1 MCMTAYLYVLQ
12 TLSDWE
18 IGYITAEMHSRRYF
32 DTSKEPVPLVVVGSA
47 REGVRTM
54 GGITINPEERIDAV
68 DFRDGD
74 MLILPGADTWMERA
88 NRKVLDIVPGIL
100 EGGVTVA
107 AICGATMALAN
118 AGVLDTRR
126 HTSNDGDYLKAVCP
140 AYSGSGFYVQE
151 HAVTDGNVITATGLA
166 PLEFSYEVFKK
177 LAVMRTATL
186 EAWYQLNSTRE
197 ARYYFALME
206 SLK

>member
-1 MCMTAYLYVLQ
+1 MTAYLYVLQ

-47 REGVRTM
+47 KEAVRTM
-54 GGITINPEERIDAV
+54 GGITINPEKCIDAV
-68 DFRDGD
+68 DFREGD

-88 NRKVLDIVPGIL
+88 NRKVMDIVPGIL
-100 EGGVTVA
+100 AGGVTVA

-118 AGVLDTRR
+118 ASVLDTRR

-197 ARYYFALME
+197 AQYYFALME

>member
-1 MCMTAYLYVLQ
+1 MTAYLYVLQ

-88 NRKVLDIVPGIL
+88 NRKVLDI
-100 EGGVTVA
+100 
-107 AICGATMALAN
+107 
-118 AGVLDTRR
+118 
-126 HTSNDGDYLKAVCP
+126 
-140 AYSGSGFYVQE
+140 E
-151 HAVTDGNVITATGLA
+151 H
-166 PLEFSYEVFKK
+166 
-177 LAVMRTATL
+177 
-186 EAWYQLNSTRE
+186 
-197 ARYYFALME
+197 
-206 SLK
+206 